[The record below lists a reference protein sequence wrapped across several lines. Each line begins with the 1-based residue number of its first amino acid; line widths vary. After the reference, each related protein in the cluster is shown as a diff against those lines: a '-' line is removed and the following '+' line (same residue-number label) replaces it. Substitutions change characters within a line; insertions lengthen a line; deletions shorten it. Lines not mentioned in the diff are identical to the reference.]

1 MAIVAALVAT
11 AILFVLVL
19 FQAALIA
26 GAPLGR
32 LAWGGQH
39 AVLPVGLRLGSV
51 AAIPIYMLIASL
63 LLQKAALAAI
73 WPEAWIG
80 VGVWIVV
87 GYFALGVPLNAIS
100 RSRPERWVMTPV
112 VMVLA
117 ASSLTLALI

>member
-1 MAIVAALVAT
+1 
-11 AILFVLVL
+11 
-19 FQAALIA
+19 
-26 GAPLGR
+26 
-32 LAWGGQH
+32 
-39 AVLPVGLRLGSV
+39 
-51 AAIPIYMLIASL
+51 MLIASL

-112 VMVLA
+112 VTVLV
-117 ASSLTLALI
+117 ASSLVLALI